1 MAEEQD
7 HLNDNDKPRA
17 RTDGVEEELEEG
29 EIIDGGDDETS
40 SSAKPAKV
48 VSHPLE
54 YSWTFWFDSPTAK
67 SKQTSWGSSMCPI
80 YTFSTVEEFWSVSFV
95 TNAPLATSGFK
106 KLQSIYNNMHH
117 PSKLAHRTDFYC
129 FKHKIEPKWEDP
141 VCANGGN
148 WTMSISKGKLDN
160 SWLYTLLAM
169 IGEQFDHGEEIC
181 GAVVNVRTRQEKISL
196 WTKNATNEGAQVSI
210 GRQWK
215 RLLDSNE
222 TIGFIF
228 HDDAIKFDKGAKNK
242 HQPMSEKMA
251 IPIKKGT

>member
-1 MAEEQD
+1 MVEEQD
-7 HLNDNDKPRA
+7 HPNNNDKPRA

-29 EIIDGGDDETS
+29 EIIGGGDDETS
-40 SSAKPAKV
+40 SSAKPARA

-54 YSWTFWFDSPTAK
+54 YSWTFWFDSPAAK
-67 SKQTSWGSSMCPI
+67 SRQTAWGSSMRPI
-80 YTFSTVEEFWSVSFV
+80 YTFSTVEEFWS
-95 TNAPLATSGFK
+95 
-106 KLQSIYNNMHH
+106 IYNNIHH

-148 WTMSISKGKLDN
+148 WTMGISKAKLDN

-181 GAVVNVRTRQEKISL
+181 GAVVNVRARQEKIAM

-222 TIGFIF
+222 SIGFIF
-228 HDDAIKFDKGAKNK
+228 HDDAIKLDKGAKNK
-242 HQPMSEKMA
+242 YTA
-251 IPIKKGT
+251 